1 MQTARLASMPPPH
14 FRALPP
20 SGFGATAAG
29 SSPPLLAAAAAA
41 AELTVGLLGVGVCV
55 RGSGRPPKKSTSTT
69 AVRCAPPP
77 AAPAPSAAARASH
90 AVLRSEEMYAESSPT
105 RRA

>member
-20 SGFGATAAG
+20 SGFGATVAG

-41 AELTVGLLGVGVCV
+41 EPTVGLLGVGVCA

-69 AVRCAPPP
+69 AARRAPPP
-77 AAPAPSAAARASH
+77 AAARASP